1 MCVLSKS
8 CLRKSL
14 TGLPQ
19 INLKFKVEW
28 VDFHK
33 ECKTPRQKLGSFHVI
48 KHFVTISKM
57 FQKLSISKM
66 FSYDE

>member
-19 INLKFKVEW
+19 INLKFKVEC
-28 VDFHK
+28 VEFHK
-33 ECKTPRQKLGSFHVI
+33 ECKTPRQSLVPFMLLN
-48 KHFVTISKM
+48 IS
-57 FQKLSISKM
+57 
-66 FSYDE
+66 

>member
-1 MCVLSKS
+1 MPQET
-8 CLRKSL
+8 L

-33 ECKTPRQKLGSFHVI
+33 ECKTPRQSWVPFMLLN
-48 KHFVTISKM
+48 IS
-57 FQKLSISKM
+57 
-66 FSYDE
+66 